1 MSQDKVSDE
10 RSAPPSSKV
19 RNAISYLERCRRY
32 VKDVRSEMRQVSW
45 PNWKQVCSTTVVVL
59 FFTFAM
65 AAFLKLVDVVAA
77 FLYRLVV
84 GR

>member
-1 MSQDKVSDE
+1 MSQDKGSDE
-10 RSAPPSSKV
+10 RSAPVEQV
-19 RNAISYLERCRRY
+19 RNAISHLERCRRY
-32 VKDVRSEMRQVSW
+32 VKDVRLEMRQVSW
-45 PNWKQVCSTTVVVL
+45 PGWKQVRSSTFVVL

-65 AAFLKLVDVVAA
+65 AVFLKAIDVVVE

>member
-1 MSQDKVSDE
+1 MSQDKLSAEQSQPIEQVEDAANPGE
-10 RSAPPSSKV
+10 RV
-19 RNAISYLERCRRY
+19 RRY
-32 VKDVRSEMRQVSW
+32 LAGVRREMRLVSW
-45 PNWKQVCSTTVVVL
+45 PAWKQVRSTTLVVL

-65 AAFLKLVDVVAA
+65 AAFFALVNGIAE

>member
-10 RSAPPSSKV
+10 RSAPVEHV
-19 RNAISYLERCRRY
+19 RNAISHLERCRRY
-32 VKDVRSEMRQVSW
+32 VRDVRLEMRQVSW
-45 PNWKQVCSTTVVVL
+45 PSWKQVRSTTVVVL

-65 AAFLKLVDVVAA
+65 AAFLKVVDVAAA
-77 FLYRLVV
+77 FLYRLVG

>member
-1 MSQDKVSDE
+1 MSQDKASDE
-10 RSAPPSSKV
+10 RSAPVEQV
-19 RNAISYLERCRRY
+19 RNAISHLERCRRY
-32 VKDVRSEMRQVSW
+32 IEDVRLEMTQVSW
-45 PNWKQVCSTTVVVL
+45 PSWKEVRSTTFVVL

-65 AAFLKLVDVVAA
+65 TAFLKIIDVVAA